1 MHAGISRLLILV
13 FIGGCYILGSCTRPG
28 YRGIE
33 EPHARVPPEIQRDI
47 QAVAGNFSSQ
57 RELTFDSADLQ
68 LFLDRYPELSE
79 YATNLRQFYRKRN
92 YAYAWYDQKG
102 LIEQAGSLFNRIVH
116 IRLEGITAP
125 LPYVENFTAMMDD
138 NDSTLRKEPMNAEA
152 ELMLTSQYFNFARH
166 VWEGVGQTEEA
177 KLDWYLVRK
186 KLDLDVL
193 MDSLL
198 LHPERTIDAHE
209 PVFRQYAL
217 LRSYLK
223 MYSDIDSS
231 GTWINVPS
239 EGKRLSEGDSSIV
252 IPQIRKR
259 LALTGD
265 FQGDTSSRR
274 YTPDLLDAVKRFQ
287 ESRGLQNDG
296 VIGPSVIEELNI
308 PPSKIVQSI
317 VLNMERARW
326 VPVSMEGS
334 YLVVNIPAFKLYVY
348 DHDSIVWDMN
358 IVAGQPMHETVIFN
372 GDLKYVVFS
381 PYWNVPQSIYK
392 NEILPGIQRDPNY
405 LAKHNMERVG
415 NGVRQKPGPKN
426 SLGRVK
432 FLFPNSYNIY
442 LHDTPA
448 KSLFNKD
455 SRAFSHGCIRLA
467 EPKKLAM
474 YLLRNDPA
482 WTSKKIDA
490 AMNANTEKWV
500 TLDKPVPVFIAY
512 FTAWVGR
519 NGALNLR
526 KDIYNRDTRLATM
539 MIAGN

>member
-1 MHAGISRLLILV
+1 MNRLLLFVIV
-13 FIGGCYILGSCTRPG
+13 AFCSVICTCTRPG

-33 EPHARVPPEIQRDI
+33 EPHVQASPEIQRDK
-47 QAVAGNFSSQ
+47 QAVAGNFSNQ
-57 RELTFDSADLQ
+57 RELTFDSADLK
-68 LFLDRYPELSE
+68 LFLDRYPKFAD
-79 YATNLRQFYRKRN
+79 YAGNLHQFYDKRN
-92 YAYAWYDQKG
+92 YAYAWYDQNG
-102 LIEQAGSLFNRIVH
+102 LIEQAGSLFNRIAH
-116 IRLEGITAP
+116 IHLEGITTP

-138 NDSTLRKEPMNAEA
+138 TDSLLRKEPMNADA
-152 ELMLTSQYFNFARH
+152 ELMLTAQYFSFARH
-166 VWEGVGQTEEA
+166 VWQGMGQTDEE

-186 KLDLDVL
+186 KLDLDAL

-198 LHPERTIDAHE
+198 LHPERSIDANE

-217 LRSYLK
+217 LRTYLK

-231 GTWINVPS
+231 GTWVTVRAPD
-239 EGKRLSEGDSSIV
+239 GRLSPGDSSAI

-259 LALTGD
+259 LALTRD
-265 FQGDTSSRR
+265 FGGDTSSHH
-274 YTPDLLDAVKRFQ
+274 YTTDLLEAVKRFQ
-287 ESRGLQNDG
+287 DSRGLQSDG
-296 VIGPSVIEELNI
+296 VIGPSVIEELNV
-308 PPSKIVQSI
+308 PASRIVQSI

-348 DHDSIVWDMN
+348 DHDSVVWDMN

-372 GDLKYVVFS
+372 GDLKYIVFS

-392 NEILPGIQRDPNY
+392 NEILPGIKRDSNY
-405 LAKHNMERVG
+405 LAKHNMEQVG
-415 NGVRQKPGPKN
+415 NSVRQKPGPKN

-442 LHDTPA
+442 LHDTPS

-474 YLLRNDPA
+474 YLLLNNSA

-490 AMNANTEKWV
+490 AMQSNTEKWV

-519 NGALNLR
+519 DGALNVR
-526 KDIYNRDTRLATM
+526 KDIYNRDTRLANM
-539 MIAGN
+539 MIARN

>member
-1 MHAGISRLLILV
+1 MNRLLLIV
-13 FIGGCYILGSCTRPG
+13 IIAGGSMLGGCTRPG
-28 YRGIE
+28 HKELQETPIQ
-33 EPHARVPPEIQRDI
+33 VPPAIQRDI

-57 RELTFDSADLQ
+57 RDLTFDSAEIQ
-68 LFLDRYPELSE
+68 VFLDRYPKLAV
-79 YATNLRQFYRKRN
+79 YAPNLHQFYSKRN
-92 YAYAWYDQKG
+92 YAYAWYDQNG
-102 LIEQAGSLFNRIVH
+102 LIEQAGSLFNRFVH
-116 IRLEGITAP
+116 IHHEGITAQ

-138 NDSTLRKEPMNAEA
+138 TDSVLRKEPMNADA
-152 ELMLTSQYFNFARH
+152 ELMLTAQYFNFAKH

-177 KLDWYLVRK
+177 KLEWYLVRK
-186 KLDLDVL
+186 KLDLDAL

-223 MYSDIDSS
+223 VYSDIDSS
-231 GTWINVPS
+231 GTWVNVRAQ
-239 EGKRLSEGDSSIV
+239 EKKRLSRGDSSPV
-252 IPQIRKR
+252 ISQIRKR

-265 FQGDTSSRR
+265 FHGDTSSHR
-274 YTPDLLDAVKRFQ
+274 YDADLLKAVKRFQ
-287 ESRGLQNDG
+287 ESRGLQADG
-296 VIGPSVIEELNI
+296 VIGPSVIEELNV
-308 PPSKIVQSI
+308 PPAQVVQSV

-392 NEILPGIQRDPNY
+392 NEILPGIQKDPDY
-405 LAKHNMERVG
+405 LTKHNMERVG
-415 NGVRQKPGPKN
+415 NSVRQKPGPKN

-442 LHDTPA
+442 LHDTPS

-474 YLLRNDPA
+474 YLLRNKPE
-482 WTSKKIDA
+482 WTEKKIDA
-490 AMNANTEKWV
+490 AMQANTEKWV
-500 TLDKPVPVFIAY
+500 TLDTPVPVFISY
-512 FTAWVGR
+512 FTAWVGP

-526 KDIYNRDTRLATM
+526 KDIYSRDTRLANM
-539 MIAGN
+539 IIAGN